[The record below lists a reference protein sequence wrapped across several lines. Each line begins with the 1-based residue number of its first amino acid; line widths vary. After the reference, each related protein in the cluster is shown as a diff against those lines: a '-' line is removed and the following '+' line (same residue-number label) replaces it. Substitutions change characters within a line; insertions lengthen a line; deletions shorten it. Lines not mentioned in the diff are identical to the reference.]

1 MAEKV
6 LNPRDHAQGRYLLR
20 EVEERPL
27 RRRPK
32 PYEATV
38 VEWAPSGTRVKL
50 RYPRTKHEQW
60 IEVTDG
66 SPLVVEKLPD

>member
-6 LNPRDHAQGRYLLR
+6 LNPRDHASGRYLLR
-20 EVEERPL
+20 GTERKS
-27 RRRPK
+27 R

-38 VEWAPSGTRVKL
+38 LEWSPSGARVKL

-60 IEVTDG
+60 IDLADD
-66 SPLVVEKLPD
+66 SPLVIEKLPD